1 MRCIKHTRALQRVD
15 PQQYP
20 HWALPSDSEG
30 PDARISQLE
39 GQLAQMEVGM
49 SVCWSVLD
57 LVLHGLGRR
66 GRGEGGRVGGS
77 GWKEGRGDVKN
88 KIVIGINR
96 WKHSLRERFQNLA
109 LRCVVLCEC
118 V

>member
-20 HWALPSDSEG
+20 HWALPSESEG

-57 LVLHGLGRR
+57 LVLHGLEGGVEGKGGGWVGQVGRR
-66 GRGEGGRVGGS
+66 GGVM
-77 GWKEGRGDVKN
+77 
-88 KIVIGINR
+88 
-96 WKHSLRERFQNLA
+96 LRTK
-109 LRCVVLCEC
+109 
-118 V
+118 